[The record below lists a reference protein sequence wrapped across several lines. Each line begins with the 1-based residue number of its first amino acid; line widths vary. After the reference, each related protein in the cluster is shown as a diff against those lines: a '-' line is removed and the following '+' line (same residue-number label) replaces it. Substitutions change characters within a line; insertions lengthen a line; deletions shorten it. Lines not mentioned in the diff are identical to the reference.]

1 MSAMARIGSA
11 LLRRAK
17 ARMARLGFVA
27 ARAGRPPLVG
37 QFQPYNHTLPDRYPW
52 LFQFAAR
59 ELGDRGNVHI
69 LSFGCSEGEEVFA
82 LAKYFPDA
90 TIRGIDIDPGNIA
103 RCRTRGREGSWER
116 LTFAEASTTQ
126 AEPSSSYD
134 ALFCLAVLCNGDLT
148 NSGAKRCDPVITFD
162 AFERIVTD
170 FARCLK
176 PGGLLFLHTANFRF
190 CDTAISDEFDV
201 VLKAEPS
208 RLAKDVL
215 FDRGNRLMRNIRYHD
230 IGFRRRSIE
239 VEGRVTGPAAAQ
251 DDRKFDYRLGYRFLA
266 ASC

>member
-1 MSAMARIGSA
+1 MV
-11 LLRRAK
+11 
-17 ARMARLGFVA
+17 RLGLA
-27 ARAGRPPLVG
+27 AAHTGQRPLAG

-52 LFQFAAR
+52 LFRFAAR
-59 ELGDRGNVHI
+59 ALVERSNPNI
-69 LSFGCSEGEEVFA
+69 LSFGCSEGDEVFA

-90 TIRGIDIDPGNIA
+90 TIRGIDIDPRNIA
-103 RCRTRGREGSWER
+103 RCRARGREGSRER
-116 LTFAEASTTQ
+116 LSFGEASTTQ

-190 CDTAISDEFDV
+190 CDTAISAEFDV

-208 RLAKDVL
+208 QLANDVL
-215 FDRGNRLMRNIRYHD
+215 FDRGNRLMRNTRYHD
-230 IGFRRRSIE
+230 IGFRKRPIE
-239 VEGRVTGPAAAQ
+239 VKERVTGSTATQ
-251 DDRKFDYRLGYRFLA
+251 DDQAWLSA
-266 ASC
+266 